1 MKLELRTIN
10 KQIAEVLLQGNTIN
24 RKANNDHIT
33 SLSIHMKEGNWK
45 SSGDPIRISK
55 TGRLLDG
62 QHRLMA
68 VVKSDTSH
76 EFVVI
81 SELEDEVFDVI
92 DTGKN
97 RNAGDMLKISNVLN
111 STTIAGIIKL
121 VSTYERDLAV
131 TGTGSTF
138 QKQINAPFKVLEK
151 YNQDPLHWQETHR
164 SASRYYDKC
173 KLLHPSEYGL
183 LYHIFSKIKKSDAE
197 EFLEKLSSGMDLKE
211 NDPILLL
218 RNRLIEYKSNKFR
231 VNFKLKLGL
240 VFIAWN
246 HYRKG
251 NELKQLRFN
260 VNSEL
265 VKPI

>member
-10 KQIAEVLLQGNTIN
+10 KEIAQVLLENNINN
-24 RKANNDHIT
+24 RKANKDHINA
-33 SLSIHMKEGNWK
+33 LAIHMKEGNWK

-68 VVKSDTSH
+68 IVKSDTSN

-97 RNAGDMLKISNVLN
+97 RNAADMLKISNISN
-111 STTIAGIIKL
+111 GNTIAGIIKL
-121 VSTYERDLAV
+121 VIAYEKELSLLGAASTH
-131 TGTGSTF
+131 
-138 QKQINAPFKVLEK
+138 QKQFNAPFKVLER
-151 YNQDPLHWQETHR
+151 YNTDPLHWQETHR
-164 SASRYYDKC
+164 NASRYYEKS
-173 KLLHPSEYGL
+173 KLLYPSEYGL
-183 LYHIFSKIKKSDAE
+183 LYHIFSKIKRSDAE
-197 EFLEKLSSGMDLKE
+197 EFLEKLSAGIDLKE

-231 VNFKLKLGL
+231 VSFKLKLGL
-240 VFIAWN
+240 IFIAWN

-251 NELKQLRFN
+251 NELKMLRFN